1 MNMFATQVID
11 TLGGTA
17 AVSRLFG
24 IALSSVS
31 NWRDHG
37 IPKPRMMY
45 LEVAKKKQLQGIDLK
60 AATAPQKRSL
70 TPKQKEVA
78 HG

>member
-1 MNMFATQVID
+1 MNTFATQVID

-17 AVSRLFG
+17 AVSRIFG

-37 IPKPRMMY
+37 IPKSRVMY
-45 LEVAKKKQLQGIDLK
+45 LEVAKRKQLRGIDLK
-60 AATAPQKRSL
+60 AATAPVKR
-70 TPKQKEVA
+70 TTNQPKTQEA
-78 HG
+78 

>member
-17 AVSRLFG
+17 AVSRIFN
-24 IALSSVS
+24 IAMASVS
-31 NWRDHG
+31 KWREEG
-37 IPKPRMMY
+37 IPESRVMY
-45 LEVAKKKQLQGIDLK
+45 LQIAKRKQLRGIDLK
-60 AATAPQKRSL
+60 AATAPRIKLKHGAQ
-70 TPKQKEVA
+70 EVS